1 MFEGLQI
8 TFSVNHTSYGIG
20 IQNDKYEAY
29 IGIKHNHKK
38 ESHRKRLKPYRRPR
52 RCKK

>member
-1 MFEGLQI
+1 MFEGLEI
-8 TFSVNHTSYGIG
+8 TFSVNRNSYGIG

-38 ESHRKRLKPYRRPR
+38 EYPRKKRLKPYRRPI
-52 RCKK
+52 KK